1 MKNIAYVLMGIAGV
15 LLIGFLIWGITSL
28 MSMGINEKTLII
40 IVFGGIASFGLIG
53 RIITVAKDSTRK

>member
-15 LLIGFLIWGITSL
+15 LLIGFMIWGITSL